1 MPDPVLSGTHYSVW
15 KTRHGGLSVDC
26 NDPMKALHEMA
37 FELYETKQK
46 LVNQIALSVALE
58 LDLQH
63 APHSS

>member
-15 KTRHGGLSVDC
+15 KTRHGSLSVDC

-37 FELYETKQK
+37 YELHEAKQK
-46 LVNQIALSVALE
+46 LINQIALNAALE
-58 LDLQH
+58 LDLQY